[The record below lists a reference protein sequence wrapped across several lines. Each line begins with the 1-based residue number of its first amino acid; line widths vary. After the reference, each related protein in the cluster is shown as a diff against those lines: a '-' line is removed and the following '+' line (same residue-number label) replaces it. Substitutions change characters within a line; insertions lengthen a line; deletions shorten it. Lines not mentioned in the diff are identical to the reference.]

1 MAKEKKITQEEL
13 DKLRSL
19 NQTYRDLKFQI
30 ADIEVSFERM
40 KSQKM
45 ASLANLETSAFDLS
59 QFQDELISKYGDIKI
74 NLQTGEYN

>member
-13 DKLRSL
+13 EKLRSL

-45 ASLANLETSAFDLS
+45 SSLANLETSAFDLS
-59 QFQDELISKYGDIKI
+59 QFQDELVSKYGDIKI

>member
-1 MAKEKKITQEEL
+1 MEEKKITQEEL

-59 QFQDELISKYGDIKI
+59 QFQDELVSKYGDIKI

>member
-13 DKLRSL
+13 EKLRSL

>member
-1 MAKEKKITQEEL
+1 MEKENKITQEEL

-45 ASLANLETSAFDLS
+45 SSLANLETSAFDLS
-59 QFQDELISKYGDIKI
+59 QFQDELVSKYGDIKI

>member
-1 MAKEKKITQEEL
+1 MAKENKITQEEL

-59 QFQDELISKYGDIKI
+59 QFQDELVSTYGDIKI

>member
-59 QFQDELISKYGDIKI
+59 QFQDELVSKYGDIKI

>member
-1 MAKEKKITQEEL
+1 MAKENKITQEEL

-59 QFQDELISKYGDIKI
+59 QFQDELVSKYGDIKI

>member
-45 ASLANLETSAFDLS
+45 SSLANLETSAFDLS
-59 QFQDELISKYGDIKI
+59 QFQDELVSKYGDIKI

>member
-1 MAKEKKITQEEL
+1 MEEKKITQEEL

-45 ASLANLETSAFDLS
+45 SSLANLETSAFDLS
-59 QFQDELISKYGDIKI
+59 QFQDELVSKYGDIKI

>member
-1 MAKEKKITQEEL
+1 
-13 DKLRSL
+13 
-19 NQTYRDLKFQI
+19 
-30 ADIEVSFERM
+30 M

-59 QFQDELISKYGDIKI
+59 QFQDELVSTYGDIKI

>member
-1 MAKEKKITQEEL
+1 MEKKITQEEL

-59 QFQDELISKYGDIKI
+59 QFQDELVSKYGDIKI

>member
-1 MAKEKKITQEEL
+1 MAKENKITQEEL
-13 DKLRSL
+13 EKLRSL

-45 ASLANLETSAFDLS
+45 SSLANLETSAFDLS
-59 QFQDELISKYGDIKI
+59 QFQDELVSKYGDIKI

>member
-1 MAKEKKITQEEL
+1 MEKENKITQEEL

-30 ADIEVSFERM
+30 ADIDVSFERM

-45 ASLANLETSAFDLS
+45 SSLANLETSAFDLS
-59 QFQDELISKYGDIKI
+59 QFQDELVSKYGDIKI

>member
-1 MAKEKKITQEEL
+1 MEEKKITQEEL
-13 DKLRSL
+13 EKLRSL

-59 QFQDELISKYGDIKI
+59 QFQDELVSKYGDIKI

>member
-1 MAKEKKITQEEL
+1 MAKETKITQEEL

-59 QFQDELISKYGDIKI
+59 QFQDELVSKYGDIKI

>member
-1 MAKEKKITQEEL
+1 MEKENKITQEEL

-59 QFQDELISKYGDIKI
+59 QFQDELVSNYGDIKI

>member
-1 MAKEKKITQEEL
+1 MTKEKKITQEEL

-59 QFQDELISKYGDIKI
+59 QFQDELVSKYGDIKI

>member
-1 MAKEKKITQEEL
+1 MAKENKITQEEL

-45 ASLANLETSAFDLS
+45 SSLANLETSAFDLS
-59 QFQDELISKYGDIKI
+59 QFQDELVSKYGDIKI

>member
-1 MAKEKKITQEEL
+1 MEEKKITQEEL

-59 QFQDELISKYGDIKI
+59 QFQDELVSKSGDIKI

>member
-1 MAKEKKITQEEL
+1 MAKEKKLAQEEL

-59 QFQDELISKYGDIKI
+59 QFQDELVSKYGDIKI

>member
-1 MAKEKKITQEEL
+1 MKEKKITQEEL

-45 ASLANLETSAFDLS
+45 SSLANLETSAFDLS
-59 QFQDELISKYGDIKI
+59 QFQDELVSKYGDIKI

>member
-1 MAKEKKITQEEL
+1 MTKENKITQEEL

-59 QFQDELISKYGDIKI
+59 QFQDELVSKYGDIKI

>member
-1 MAKEKKITQEEL
+1 MEKENKITQEEL

-45 ASLANLETSAFDLS
+45 SSLANLETTAFDLS
-59 QFQDELISKYGDIKI
+59 QFQDELVSKYGDIKI

>member
-19 NQTYRDLKFQI
+19 NQNYRDLKFQI

-45 ASLANLETSAFDLS
+45 SSLANLETSAFDLS
-59 QFQDELISKYGDIKI
+59 QFQDELVSKYGDIKI

>member
-1 MAKEKKITQEEL
+1 MAKENKITQEEL
-13 DKLRSL
+13 EKLRSL

-59 QFQDELISKYGDIKI
+59 QFQDELVSKYGDIKI

>member
-1 MAKEKKITQEEL
+1 MAKEKKLTQEEL

-45 ASLANLETSAFDLS
+45 SSLANLETAAFDLS
-59 QFQDELISKYGDIKI
+59 QFQDELVSKYGDVKI

>member
-1 MAKEKKITQEEL
+1 MEKKITQEEL
-13 DKLRSL
+13 EKLRSL

-59 QFQDELISKYGDIKI
+59 QFQDELVSKYGDIKI

>member
-1 MAKEKKITQEEL
+1 MAKENKITQEEL

-45 ASLANLETSAFDLS
+45 SSLANLETSAFDLS

>member
-1 MAKEKKITQEEL
+1 MEKENKITQEEL

-59 QFQDELISKYGDIKI
+59 QFQDELVSKYGDIKI